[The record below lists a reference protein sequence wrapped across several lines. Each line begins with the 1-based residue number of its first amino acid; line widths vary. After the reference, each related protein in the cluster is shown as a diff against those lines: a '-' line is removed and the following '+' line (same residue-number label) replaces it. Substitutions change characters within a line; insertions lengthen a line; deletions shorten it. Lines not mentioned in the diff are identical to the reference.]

1 MENQERRK
9 GMIKRDYYLEKIK
22 DKMWNGSVKII
33 TGIRRC
39 GKSYILNEI
48 FRGYLLESG
57 VAPDH
62 IISVSLDLE
71 EFEAL
76 QNPRELSRYVR
87 ERIIDEGRHYVFI
100 DEIQQSRKILK
111 DGVDPERTA
120 KEDEPGM
127 WFTFYDVLNSLN
139 AKPNLDIYV
148 TGSNS
153 KLLSKDVATN
163 FRGRKTE
170 IEMHPLSFA
179 EFHAWKGGDLLQDW
193 NEYMAF
199 GGMPQAVLE
208 RDEREKAAVLNEL
221 FGNVYIKDVV
231 ERNGI
236 ADPTMLEAIID
247 VVSSSVGSLT
257 NPKKLSDTI
266 ASREGGGPS
275 APTARKYLGFL
286 KDAYIFREAKRYDV
300 RGRRYLDYPMK
311 YYAEDVGLRN
321 ARLGFREQEE
331 THLMENIIFN
341 ELVRLGCSVDVGVVD
356 VWDEDGGKKMVR
368 HHEIDFVV
376 NTGFEKIYMQS
387 AFSISDPEY
396 KVREILPMSKTG
408 DNFRKIVV
416 TSGASRLW
424 TDENGISYVG
434 ILTFLMNP
442 ERVLP

>member
-9 GMIKRDYYLEKIK
+9 SMIKRDYYLEKIK

-39 GKSYILNEI
+39 GKSYILSEI

-57 VAPDH
+57 VTPDH

-87 ERIIDEGRHYVFI
+87 ERIVDEGRHYVFI
-100 DEIQQSRKILK
+100 DEIQESRKVLK
-111 DGVDPERTA
+111 EGVDPERTA
-120 KEDEPGM
+120 KEDEPGI

-139 AKPNLDIYV
+139 AKSNLDIYV

-179 EFHAWKGGDLLQDW
+179 EFHAWKEGDLSQDW

-221 FGNVYIKDVV
+221 FGNVYVKDVV

-247 VVSSSVGSLT
+247 VVASSVGSLT

-266 ASREGGGPS
+266 VSREGGGPS
-275 APTARKYLGFL
+275 APTVRKYLGFL

-331 THLMENIIFN
+331 THLMENVIFN

-376 NTGFEKIYMQS
+376 NTGFEKVYMQS
-387 AFSISDPEY
+387 AFGISDPEY
-396 KVREILPMSKTG
+396 KAREILPMSKTG

-442 ERVLP
+442 EKVLP

>member
-1 MENQERRK
+1 
-9 GMIKRDYYLEKIK
+9 MIKRDKYLEKMK

-39 GKSYILNEI
+39 GKSYMLNEI
-48 FRGYLLESG
+48 FKGYLIGSG
-57 VAPDH
+57 VASDH

-71 EFEAL
+71 EFEWL

-87 ERIIDEGRHYVFI
+87 ERILDDGRYYVFI
-100 DEIQQSRKILK
+100 DEIQMSRKILK
-111 DGVDPERTA
+111 DGVDPARIA

-139 AKPNLDIYV
+139 ARQNLDIYV

-153 KLLSKDVATN
+153 KMLSKDVASN

-170 IEMHPLSFA
+170 IHMHPLSFS
-179 EFHAWKGGDLLQDW
+179 EFHDWKGGDLLRDW
-193 NEYMAF
+193 DEYKTF
-199 GGMPQAVLE
+199 GGMPQTVLE
-208 RDEREKAAVLNEL
+208 VDDRAKVDVLNEL
-221 FGNVYIKDVV
+221 FANVYIKDVV
-231 ERNGI
+231 ERNNI
-236 ADPTMLEAIID
+236 ADPSLLESIVD

-257 NPKKLSDTI
+257 NPKRLSDTI
-266 ASREGGGPS
+266 ASREGAGPS
-275 APTARKYLGFL
+275 APTVRKYLGFL

-331 THLMENIIFN
+331 THLMENAIYN
-341 ELVRLGCSVDVGVVD
+341 ELVRCGYSVDVGVVD
-356 VWDEDGGKKMVR
+356 VWSEKDGTKMVK

-376 NTGFEKIYMQS
+376 NTGFEKVYVQS

-396 KVREILPMSKTG
+396 RAREVLPLNKSG
-408 DNFRKIVV
+408 DSFRKIVI
-416 TSGASRLW
+416 TAGASRLW
-424 TDENGISYVG
+424 TDDDGISYIG
-434 ILTFLMNP
+434 ILTFLLDPNG
-442 ERVLP
+442 VI

>member
-1 MENQERRK
+1 
-9 GMIKRDYYLEKIK
+9 MIKRDYYLEKIK

-208 RDEREKAAVLNEL
+208 RDEREKATVLNEL

-275 APTARKYLGFL
+275 APTVRKYLGFL

-434 ILTFLMNP
+434 ILTFLINP

>member
-1 MENQERRK
+1 
-9 GMIKRDYYLEKIK
+9 MIKRDYYLEKIK
-22 DKMWNGSVKII
+22 DKMWNGAVKII

-48 FRGYLLESG
+48 FKGYLLESG
-57 VAPDH
+57 VAPNH
-62 IISVSLDLE
+62 IISVALDLE
-71 EFEAL
+71 EFELL

-87 ERIIDEGRHYVFI
+87 EHILDDGRHYVFI
-100 DEIQQSRKILK
+100 DEIQMSHKILK
-111 DGVDPERTA
+111 EGIDPARIA

-153 KLLSKDVATN
+153 KMLSKDVASN

-170 IEMHPLSFA
+170 IQMHPLSFS
-179 EFHAWKGGDLLQDW
+179 EFHDWKGGDLLRDW
-193 NEYMAF
+193 DEYKTF

-208 RDEREKAAVLNEL
+208 SDERAKVEVLNEL
-221 FGNVYIKDVV
+221 FANVYIKDVV
-231 ERNGI
+231 ERNNI
-236 ADPTMLEAIID
+236 ADPSLLESIVD
-247 VVSSSVGSLT
+247 VVSSSIGSLT
-257 NPKKLSDTI
+257 NPKRLSDTI

-275 APTARKYLGFL
+275 APTVRKYLAFM

-300 RGRRYLDYPMK
+300 RGKKYLDYPMK

-331 THLMENIIFN
+331 THLMENVIYN
-341 ELVRLGCSVDVGVVD
+341 ELVRCGYQVDVGVVD
-356 VWDEDGGKKMVR
+356 VWGEENGKNIVR

-376 NTGFEKIYMQS
+376 NTGFEKVYIQS
-387 AFSISDPEY
+387 AFSVSDPEY
-396 KVREILPMSKTG
+396 KAREVLPLNKSG

-424 TDENGISYVG
+424 TDDDGISYVG
-434 ILTFLMNP
+434 ILTLLLNP
-442 ERVLP
+442 TIVIHI

>member
-1 MENQERRK
+1 
-9 GMIKRDYYLEKIK
+9 MIKRDYYLEKIK

-87 ERIIDEGRHYVFI
+87 ERIVDDGRHYVFI
-100 DEIQQSRKILK
+100 DEIQQSRKVLK
-111 DGVDPERTA
+111 EGVDPERTA

-179 EFHAWKGGDLLQDW
+179 EFHAWKGGDLSQDW

-275 APTARKYLGFL
+275 APTVRKYLGFL
-286 KDAYIFREAKRYDV
+286 KDAYIFREAKRYEV

-376 NTGFEKIYMQS
+376 NTGFEKVYMQS

-396 KVREILPMSKTG
+396 KAREILPMNKTG

>member
-1 MENQERRK
+1 
-9 GMIKRDYYLEKIK
+9 MIKRDYYLEKIK

-71 EFEAL
+71 EFEPL

-87 ERIIDEGRHYVFI
+87 ERIIDEGQHYVFI

-179 EFHAWKGGDLLQDW
+179 EFHAWKGGDLSQDW

-221 FGNVYIKDVV
+221 FDNVYIKDVV

-275 APTARKYLGFL
+275 APTVRKYLGFL

-331 THLMENIIFN
+331 THLMENVIFN

-376 NTGFEKIYMQS
+376 NTGFEKVYMQS

-396 KVREILPMSKTG
+396 KVREVLPMNKTG

-434 ILTFLMNP
+434 ILTFLLNP

>member
-1 MENQERRK
+1 
-9 GMIKRDYYLEKIK
+9 MIKRDYYLEKIK

-57 VAPDH
+57 VAPDR

-71 EFEAL
+71 EFEPL

-87 ERIIDEGRHYVFI
+87 ERIIDEGQHYVFI

-179 EFHAWKGGDLLQDW
+179 EFHAWKGGDLSQDW

-275 APTARKYLGFL
+275 APTVRKYLGFL
-286 KDAYIFREAKRYDV
+286 KDAYIFREAKRYEV

-376 NTGFEKIYMQS
+376 NTGFEKVYIQS

-396 KVREILPMSKTG
+396 KAREILPMNKTG

>member
-1 MENQERRK
+1 
-9 GMIKRDYYLEKIK
+9 MIKRDKYLEKMK

-39 GKSYILNEI
+39 GKSYMLNEI
-48 FRGYLLESG
+48 FKGYLIGSG
-57 VAPDH
+57 VASDH

-71 EFEAL
+71 EFEWL

-87 ERIIDEGRHYVFI
+87 ERILDDGRYYVFI
-100 DEIQQSRKILK
+100 DEIQMSRKILK
-111 DGVDPERTA
+111 DGVDPARIA

-139 AKPNLDIYV
+139 ARQNLDIYV

-153 KLLSKDVATN
+153 KMLSKDVASN

-170 IEMHPLSFA
+170 IQMHPLSFS
-179 EFHAWKGGDLLQDW
+179 EFHDWKGGDLLRDW
-193 NEYMAF
+193 DEYKTF
-199 GGMPQAVLE
+199 GGMPQTVLE
-208 RDEREKAAVLNEL
+208 VDDRAKVDVLNEL
-221 FGNVYIKDVV
+221 FANVYIKDVV
-231 ERNGI
+231 ERNNI
-236 ADPTMLEAIID
+236 ADPSLLESIVD

-257 NPKKLSDTI
+257 NPKRLSDTI
-266 ASREGGGPS
+266 ASREGAGPS
-275 APTARKYLGFL
+275 APTVRKYLGFL

-331 THLMENIIFN
+331 THLMQNVIYN
-341 ELVRLGCSVDVGVVD
+341 ELVRCGYSVDVGVVD
-356 VWDEDGGKKMVR
+356 VWSEKDGTKIVK

-376 NTGFEKIYMQS
+376 NTGFEKVYVQS

-396 KVREILPMSKTG
+396 RAREVLPLNKSG
-408 DNFRKIVV
+408 DSFRKIVI
-416 TSGASRLW
+416 TAGASRLW
-424 TDENGISYVG
+424 TDDDGISYIG
-434 ILTFLMNP
+434 ILTFLLDPNG
-442 ERVLP
+442 VI

>member
-1 MENQERRK
+1 
-9 GMIKRDYYLEKIK
+9 MIKRDYYLEKIK

-87 ERIIDEGRHYVFI
+87 ERIVDDGRHYVFI
-100 DEIQQSRKILK
+100 DEIQESRKVLK
-111 DGVDPERTA
+111 AGVDPERTA
-120 KEDEPGM
+120 KEDEPGI

-179 EFHAWKGGDLLQDW
+179 EFHAWKGGDLSQDW

-221 FGNVYIKDVV
+221 FDNVYIKDVV

-275 APTARKYLGFL
+275 APTVRKYLGFL

-331 THLMENIIFN
+331 THLMENVIFN

-376 NTGFEKIYMQS
+376 NTGFDKVYMQS

-396 KVREILPMSKTG
+396 RVREVLPMNKTG

-434 ILTFLMNP
+434 ILTFLLNP

>member
-1 MENQERRK
+1 
-9 GMIKRDYYLEKIK
+9 MIKRDYYLEKIK

-87 ERIIDEGRHYVFI
+87 ERIVDDGRHYVFI

-179 EFHAWKGGDLLQDW
+179 EFHAWKGGDLSQDW

-275 APTARKYLGFL
+275 APTVRKYLGFL
-286 KDAYIFREAKRYDV
+286 KDAYIFREAKRYEV

-376 NTGFEKIYMQS
+376 NTGFEKVYMQS
-387 AFSISDPEY
+387 AFSISEPEY
-396 KVREILPMSKTG
+396 KAREILPMNKTG

>member
-1 MENQERRK
+1 
-9 GMIKRDYYLEKIK
+9 MIKRDYYLEKIK

-57 VAPDH
+57 VAPDR

-71 EFEAL
+71 EFEPL

-87 ERIIDEGRHYVFI
+87 ERIIDEGQHYVFI

-179 EFHAWKGGDLLQDW
+179 EFHAWKGGDLSQDW

-275 APTARKYLGFL
+275 APTVRKYLGFL
-286 KDAYIFREAKRYDV
+286 KDAYIFREAKRYEV

-376 NTGFEKIYMQS
+376 NTGFEKVYMQS

-396 KVREILPMSKTG
+396 KAREILPMNKTG